1 VSESPHRISPGGT
14 LIEGEE
20 KSIAGAWNAVLTG
33 VPLMHHWTVEQF
45 MARVSNIGRIDLGW
59 RNDLRE
65 QYDV

>member
-1 VSESPHRISPGGT
+1 
-14 LIEGEE
+14 
-20 KSIAGAWNAVLTG
+20 

-45 MARVSNIGRIDLGW
+45 MARVSNIGGMDLGW